1 MSQSEC
7 RQQRRVGAGIAR
19 RALYGFVAAVMVLV
33 GLPAVALADT
43 VTNTAPAAGAS
54 TTLGSSAAVS
64 FTLAAS
70 DDAGENG
77 NSEKCN
83 AKPKSPATLGF
94 TFTGGPAGSTVTATP
109 VTWQF
114 TDCVTPKSVQFSANK
129 VGNYT
134 VQPTITG
141 PGVLTTPGSFVLR
154 VGEAP
159 ATAAATTL
167 TLASASAAYDAASVA
182 LVATLRSGTTGV
194 ANKLVDFKV
203 AGVAV
208 GSASSNASGV
218 ATLAYQL
225 NQTKAVASYAT
236 SASFAGDSSYAAPAA
251 QPSSTL
257 TVTKA
262 NQAITFAQPG
272 DVTFGDAPFVVPTSA
287 SSGLTTSL
295 ASTTTTVCTAAGDTV
310 TIKGAGTCS
319 LTATQAGTTNW
330 NAAAPVSQ
338 SFTVAKASQ
347 TVSLVLSRDSATF
360 RDGGATTVTTSASSG
375 LAVALAVTGPC
386 TLSGTSL
393 TATGA
398 GSCVVTADQAG
409 NTNYLA
415 APQATHTLTINKAD
429 QSITFGEFTAK
440 TFGIAPFDISASASS
455 DLPVGFSAAP
465 VSVCSF
471 AEGKITVNG
480 AGSCTV
486 TARQGGSA
494 DFNSASDVVRT
505 FAVNKAAQTIDFA
518 ALPAATFGDANFPV
532 SATATSGGAVTFS
545 AAGSC
550 DVVGTTVSITGAG
563 DCTITAAQVG
573 SADYEAAT
581 SVARTFILSKATQTV
596 TLPLLV
602 DRTYPFT
609 GAILTGASSTS
620 RLPVAVSAGPSAVC
634 TASGGQITVAGAG
647 VCEVTASQAGNANY
661 EAALTQ
667 KQSFTIA
674 KADQTITFDALDNAT
689 YGGAPFALAANASSG
704 LDVTFASTT
713 PLVCT
718 VVAGPKLVVNA
729 AGDCSVSASQA
740 GNDNY
745 NPAAAV
751 VRSFTVAKAGQ
762 TISLA
767 LDRATATF
775 GDTAATVNASATSSL
790 PVVLTVAGPCAL
802 TGTALDIT
810 GAGTCTVT
818 ATQAGDGNYDPAP
831 AATATLN
838 ISKANQEISFATL
851 ANKTFGDAAFTLNAT
866 VNSPLAVTYAAS
878 PADVCIVALTTVTI
892 VGAGQCTVTAKQG
905 GGDNYNSAPDV
916 AHAFTVAKAAQ
927 TITFAALPNKT
938 FGNAPFDLTAS
949 ASSQE
954 TVAFTATGDCR
965 LTGTTGTT
973 VTITGAG
980 SCTVTADQEGTTNIL
995 AATPVVRTFTIAKA
1009 PQAITF
1015 GALLGKTFGDEPFT
1029 VSASS
1034 NAGLPTAFSSA
1045 TAAVCTVTDTTV
1057 SILTAGTCTVTATQ
1071 PGNDN
1076 YLAATPVSQSFT
1088 VAKADQTIKFE
1099 EPASKTFGAAPFALR
1114 ASASS
1119 ELPVTFSASP
1129 AAVCTVSGATVTI
1142 VGAGNCSLVASQ
1154 SGNGNYNAA
1163 PTSSHTV
1170 LVAKSGQ
1177 TIALGVSSSTATFGD
1192 GPATVTA
1199 TATSGLP
1206 VALTVS
1212 GPCSLGTTTTT
1223 GTPLTFTGAGNC
1235 TVIGNQVG
1243 NGNYLAAEQAESV
1256 VAIGKAS
1263 QAITFVALAGKTFGD
1278 APISLIGTASSG
1290 LGVVYAATPAN
1301 VCSVVT
1307 TQTSNATLTISG
1319 AGECVVTASQD
1330 GNDNYNAAD
1339 DVPRTF
1345 TVAKAGQTIT
1355 FAALDDKIY
1364 EDAPVT
1370 LGATASSGRTVAY
1383 TTSGPCDVVGST
1395 LSITGAGSCTV
1406 TATQTGN
1413 SNYLAATP
1421 VSRTFTIAK
1430 AAQMVT
1436 FAIVPD
1442 KVYGDDIFTVTASSS
1457 SGLAVTVSS
1466 ATTGICTVTAT
1477 GIKIAAAGTC
1487 TLTASQSGNVNYNAA
1502 VSVQRSFS
1510 VAKAVLTVTG
1520 PTVSR
1525 VLGAANPTLTP
1536 TYTGLVYSDTAA
1548 SLSTTATCSTTASTT
1563 NPVGTYDVTCSGA
1576 TSGNYTFIYVKGQLT
1591 VAYKYS
1597 GLLQPINVDRT
1608 SAFKS
1613 GSTIPVKWQV
1623 LDANN
1628 VVQDAGTLKTT
1639 IRVTRI
1645 GASSATQV
1653 NETVLTVAG
1662 DASAAFRW
1670 DTTGKLYIYNLS
1682 TKTWAMAAGAYRADV
1697 ISASGEVLTTGEFQ
1711 VKA

>member
-1256 VAIGKAS
+1256 VAIGKAG

-1301 VCSVVT
+1301 VCSVGT

-1355 FAALDDKIY
+1355 FAALDDKTY

-1623 LDANN
+1623 LDVNN